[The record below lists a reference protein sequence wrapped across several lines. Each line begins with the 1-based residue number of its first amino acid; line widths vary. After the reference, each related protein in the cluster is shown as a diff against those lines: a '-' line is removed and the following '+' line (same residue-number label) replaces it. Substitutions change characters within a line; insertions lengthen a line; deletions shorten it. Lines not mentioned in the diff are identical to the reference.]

1 MALSEFTT
9 CTTCGVDSSAASDP
23 SGYVVLWD
31 NGNLTNVT
39 MSALSF
45 TQDVS
50 AGTTT
55 MNVITSNVDN
65 RDNYRGCYCMR
76 AYTIASRYYQC
87 SPFAFVGDFAF
98 VGEVTCSLRS
108 RFKLCFTFARPP
120 PLMQAM
126 SHE

>member
-1 MALSEFTT
+1 MALSELTT
-9 CTTCGVDSSAASDP
+9 STTCGVDSSAASDP

-31 NGNLTNVT
+31 NGNVTNVT

-50 AGTTT
+50 GGTAT

-76 AYTIASRYYQC
+76 AYMIASRYYQC
-87 SPFAFVGDFAF
+87 SPFAFVG
-98 VGEVTCSLRS
+98 EVTRSLRC
-108 RFKLCFTFARPP
+108 RFVLCFMFARPP
-120 PLMQAM
+120 HLTQAM